1 LDHTSIMIK
10 KIFTGF
16 AAAIALFLSV
26 SVSQAH
32 GSSKSDDRHETE
44 AQDVDE
50 DHDDDNSGSGSDS
63 DKDEPEDED
72 RDDNS
77 GSGSRGDDEDKEDNS
92 GSGSSGDS
100 DKDDNSGSGSSGS
113 DRDDKSSLSTSSSE
127 SRSTGDLRTTG
138 EKVSSESRVA
148 RAEFY
153 LEVIENKRGERVLKG
168 ELVLLSSRAGLGRK
182 LASKG
187 FKVIE
192 TFHMPSL
199 GLAGFRISVP
209 SRANTEQMLAKLKL
223 VDPKGIATFN
233 HVYEPARGGA
243 TISSTT
249 SVAMAPV
256 GKRVQAKIGL
266 VDARVNANHP
276 MLRNVHVSSKTFGI
290 ASSSDEEHGTA
301 VASRLAEAA
310 PGASLV
316 VASVF
321 SALSNGQEMASV
333 VAITKALHW
342 LSVNNVPVINMSL
355 AGPPNPILEAMTAKL
370 IAKGH
375 VLVAAVGN
383 EGPHASPQYPAA
395 YSDVVGVTAVDS
407 ENKIYLY
414 ANQGDYVDFAAPG
427 VNTRVAANES
437 DLETVS
443 GTSYAAPVV
452 AAALARRLKQPDP
465 YLARRAERELAK
477 SAQDVGEPGRDP
489 VYGFGIVSGIER

>member
-1 LDHTSIMIK
+1 MDYTSHMIK

-16 AAAIALFLSV
+16 AAAIALFLAV

-32 GSSKSDDRHETE
+32 GSSNSDDSRETE
-44 AQDVDE
+44 APDVDE

-77 GSGSRGDDEDKEDNS
+77 GSGSSDDDQDREDNS

-113 DRDDKSSLSTSSSE
+113 DADDKSSISTSSSE
-127 SRSTGDLRTTG
+127 SRSAGELRTSG
-138 EKVSSESRVA
+138 EKASSESRVA
-148 RAEFY
+148 RAEYY
-153 LEVIENKRGERVLKG
+153 LEVIENERGERVRKG

-192 TFHMPSL
+192 TFHMPTL
-199 GLAGFRISVP
+199 GLSGFRISVP
-209 SRANTEQMLAKLKL
+209 SRASSEQMLAKLKL

-243 TISSTT
+243 TISSAT

-276 MLRNVHVSSKTFGI
+276 MLRNVRVSSKTFGI
-290 ASSSDEEHGTA
+290 ASSTDEEHGTA
-301 VASRLAEAA
+301 VASRIAEAA
-310 PGASLV
+310 PGANLV

-333 VAITKALHW
+333 DAIARALSW
-342 LSVNNVPVINMSL
+342 LSVNNVPVINLSL
-355 AGPPNPILEAMTAKL
+355 AGPPNPVLELVTAKL

-407 ENKIYLY
+407 DNRVYLY

-465 YLARRAERELAK
+465 SLARQAERELAK
-477 SAQDVGEPGRDP
+477 SAQDAGEPGRDP

>member
-1 LDHTSIMIK
+1 MIK

-16 AAAIALFLSV
+16 AAAIALFLAV

-32 GSSKSDDRHETE
+32 GSSGGSSDDHEVE
-44 AQDVDE
+44 APDVDE
-50 DHDDDNSGSGSDS
+50 DRNDDNSGSGSDS

-77 GSGSRGDDEDKEDNS
+77 GSGNSNDDQDKEDNS
-92 GSGSSGDS
+92 GSGSSGDN

-113 DRDDKSSLSTSSSE
+113 DKDDKSSMSSSSSE
-127 SRSTGDLRTTG
+127 SRSAGELRTGG
-138 EKVSSESRVA
+138 EKVNSESRVA
-148 RAEFY
+148 RAEYY
-153 LEVIENKRGERVLKG
+153 LEVIENERGERVRKG

-209 SRANTEQMLAKLKL
+209 SQANSEQMLAKLKL

-243 TISSTT
+243 TISTTT

-256 GKRVQAKIGL
+256 GKKTQARIGL

-290 ASSSDEEHGTA
+290 ASSTDEEHGTA
-301 VASRLAEAA
+301 VASRIAEAA
-310 PGASLV
+310 PGANLV

-321 SALSNGQEMASV
+321 SALNNGQEMASV
-333 VAITKALHW
+333 DAIVRALNW
-342 LSVNNVPVINMSL
+342 LSMNNVPVINLSL
-355 AGPPNPILEAMTAKL
+355 AGPPNAILESVTAKL

-407 ENKIYLY
+407 DNRVYLY

-452 AAALARRLKQPDP
+452 AAALARRLRQPDP
-465 YLARRAERELAK
+465 ALAKQAERELAK
-477 SAQDVGEPGRDP
+477 SAQDAGEPGRDP

>member
-1 LDHTSIMIK
+1 VDYTSHMIK

-16 AAAIALFLSV
+16 AAAIVLFLAV
-26 SVSQAH
+26 SVVHAH
-32 GSSKSDDRHETE
+32 GGSKSDDSRESE
-44 AQDVDE
+44 APDVDE

-63 DKDEPEDED
+63 DNDEPDDQD
-72 RDDNS
+72 REDNS
-77 GSGSRGDDEDKEDNS
+77 GSGSSNDDADKEDNS
-92 GSGSSGDS
+92 GSGSSGDD
-100 DKDDNSGSGSSGS
+100 DKDDNSGSGSDS
-113 DRDDKSSLSTSSSE
+113 DDKASISRTSSE
-127 SRSTGDLRTTG
+127 SQSTGEMRTSRDR
-138 EKVSSESRVA
+138 EKSESRVA
-148 RAEFY
+148 RAEYY
-153 LEVIENKRGERVLKG
+153 LEVIENERGERVRKG

-187 FKVIE
+187 FNVIE
-192 TFHMPSL
+192 TFQMPSL

-209 SRANTEQMLAKLKL
+209 PRANSEQMLAKLKQ

-243 TISSTT
+243 TISTTT
-249 SVAMAPV
+249 SIAMAPV
-256 GKRVQAKIGL
+256 GKKTQARIGL

-290 ASSSDEEHGTA
+290 ASSTDEEHGTA
-301 VASRLAEAA
+301 VASRIAEAA
-310 PGASLV
+310 PGANLV

-333 VAITKALHW
+333 DAIVRALNW
-342 LSVNNVPVINMSL
+342 LSVNNVPVINLSL
-355 AGPPNPILEAMTAKL
+355 AGPPNAILENVTAKL

-407 ENKIYLY
+407 DNRVYLY

-452 AAALARRLKQPDP
+452 AAALARRLRQPDP
-465 YLARRAERELAK
+465 ALAKQAERELAK
-477 SAQDVGEPGRDP
+477 SAQDAGEPGRDP

>member
-1 LDHTSIMIK
+1 MDYTRHMIK

-16 AAAIALFLSV
+16 ATAIALFLAV
-26 SVSQAH
+26 SVVHAH
-32 GSSKSDDRHETE
+32 GSSNSDDDRETE
-44 AQDVDE
+44 APDVDE
-50 DHDDDNSGSGSDS
+50 DRDDDNSGSGSERD
-63 DKDEPEDED
+63 DDERDDED

-77 GSGSRGDDEDKEDNS
+77 GSGSGDDDDKDNEDNS
-92 GSGSSGDS
+92 GSGSSGD
-100 DKDDNSGSGSSGS
+100 DDNSGSGS
-113 DRDDKSSLSTSSSE
+113 DKDDEPSASRSSSE
-127 SRSTGDLRTTG
+127 SRSSGELRTAG
-138 EKVSSESRVA
+138 DREKSESRVA
-148 RAEFY
+148 RAEYY
-153 LEVIENKRGERVLKG
+153 LEVIENERGERVRKG

-199 GLAGFRISVP
+199 GMAGFRISVP
-209 SRANTEQMLAKLKL
+209 SRADSAQMLARLKL

-243 TISSTT
+243 TLSSAT
-249 SVAMAPV
+249 SVAMAPAA
-256 GKRVQAKIGL
+256 KRTQARIGL

-276 MLRNVHVSSKTFGI
+276 MLRDVRVSSKTFGI
-290 ASSSDEEHGTA
+290 ASSTDEEHGTA
-301 VASRLAEAA
+301 VASRIAEAA
-310 PGASLV
+310 PGANLV

-321 SALSNGQEMASV
+321 SELSNGQEMASV
-333 VAITKALHW
+333 DAIAKALHW
-342 LSVNNVPVINMSL
+342 LSTNNVPVINLSL
-355 AGPPNPILEAMTAKL
+355 AGPPNPVLEAMTAKL

-407 ENKIYLY
+407 ENRVYLY
-414 ANQGDYVDFAAPG
+414 ANQGEYVDFAAPG
-427 VNTRVAANES
+427 VNTRVAANQS

-465 YLARRAERELAK
+465 YLAKQAERELAK
-477 SAQDVGEPGRDP
+477 SAQDAGEPGRDP
-489 VYGFGIVSGIER
+489 VYGFGIVSGIEK

>member
-1 LDHTSIMIK
+1 MDYTGHMIK

-16 AAAIALFLSV
+16 AAAIALFLAV
-26 SVSQAH
+26 SVVHAH
-32 GSSKSDDRHETE
+32 GSSKSDDDRETE
-44 AQDVDE
+44 APDID
-50 DHDDDNSGSGSDS
+50 DDRDDDNSGSD
-63 DKDEPEDED
+63 DDRDDDDERDDDD

-77 GSGSRGDDEDKEDNS
+77 GSGSSDDADDDRDDNS
-92 GSGSSGDS
+92 GSGSSGD
-100 DKDDNSGSGSSGS
+100 DVRDDTSGSSGS
-113 DRDDKSSLSTSSSE
+113 DSDDKASISRSSSE
-127 SRSTGDLRTTG
+127 SRSTGELRTSG
-138 EKVSSESRVA
+138 DRDKSESRVA
-148 RAEFY
+148 RAEYY
-153 LEVIENKRGERVLKG
+153 LEVIENERGERIRKG
-168 ELVLLSSRAGLGRK
+168 ELVLLSSRSGLGRK

-192 TFHMPSL
+192 TFHLPSL
-199 GLAGFRISVP
+199 GMAGFRISVP
-209 SRANTEQMLAKLKL
+209 SRADSEKMLARLKL

-243 TISSTT
+243 TLSSAT
-249 SVAMAPV
+249 SVVMAPV
-256 GKRVQAKIGL
+256 AKKTQARIGL

-276 MLRNVHVSSKTFGI
+276 MLRNVRVSSKAFGI

-301 VASRLAEAA
+301 VASRIAEAA
-310 PGASLV
+310 PGANLV

-321 SALSNGQEMASV
+321 SELSNGQEMASV
-333 VAITKALHW
+333 DAIARALNW
-342 LSVNNVPVINMSL
+342 LSINNVPVINLSL
-355 AGPPNPILEAMTAKL
+355 AGPPNPVLEAITAKL

-395 YSDVVGVTAVDS
+395 YSNVVGVTAVDS
-407 ENKIYLY
+407 ENRVYLY
-414 ANQGDYVDFAAPG
+414 ANQGEYVDFAAPG

-437 DLETVS
+437 DHETVS

-465 YLARRAERELAK
+465 YLAKQAERELAK
-477 SAQDVGEPGRDP
+477 SAQDAGEPGRDP

>member
-1 LDHTSIMIK
+1 MDYTSHMIK

-16 AAAIALFLSV
+16 AAAIVLFLAV
-26 SVSQAH
+26 SVVHAH
-32 GSSKSDDRHETE
+32 GGSKSDDSRESE
-44 AQDVDE
+44 APDVDE

-63 DKDEPEDED
+63 DNDEPDDQD
-72 RDDNS
+72 REDNS
-77 GSGSRGDDEDKEDNS
+77 GSGSSNDDADKEDNS
-92 GSGSSGDS
+92 GSGSSGDD
-100 DKDDNSGSGSSGS
+100 DKDDNSGSGSDS
-113 DRDDKSSLSTSSSE
+113 DDKASISRTSSE
-127 SRSTGDLRTTG
+127 SQSTGEMRTSRDR
-138 EKVSSESRVA
+138 EKSESRVA
-148 RAEFY
+148 RAEYY
-153 LEVIENKRGERVLKG
+153 LEVIENERGERVRKG

-187 FKVIE
+187 FNVIE
-192 TFHMPSL
+192 TFQMLSL

-209 SRANTEQMLAKLKL
+209 PRANSEQMLAKLKQ

-243 TISSTT
+243 TISTTT
-249 SVAMAPV
+249 SIAMAPV
-256 GKRVQAKIGL
+256 GKKTQARIGL

-290 ASSSDEEHGTA
+290 ASSTDEEHGTA
-301 VASRLAEAA
+301 VASRIAEAA
-310 PGASLV
+310 PGANLV

-333 VAITKALHW
+333 DAIVRALNW
-342 LSVNNVPVINMSL
+342 LSVNNVPVINLSL
-355 AGPPNPILEAMTAKL
+355 AGPPNAILENVTAKL

-407 ENKIYLY
+407 DNRVYLY

-452 AAALARRLKQPDP
+452 AAALARRLRQPDP
-465 YLARRAERELAK
+465 ALAKQAERELAK
-477 SAQDVGEPGRDP
+477 SAQDAGEPGRDP